1 MISFNK
7 GFDRLI
13 KSEGGYVNDPED
25 PGGET
30 NWGISKRSYPHLNI
44 KDLTREEAKEIY
56 RVDFWEAVGDSVH
69 SAIKYQVFDFAVNSG
84 ISTAI
89 RKLQSAIGVA
99 DDGHWGPRSDAVAR
113 AMDHNDILMR
123 FIAERLD
130 FWRKLK
136 NWPRFGA
143 GWVARAADQLRY
155 AAEDNDDVLPNQVV
169 TAAQVLMPDVTAV
182 VSAEPEFRFIDPN
195 A

>member
-1 MISFNK
+1 MISFNRA
-7 GFDRLI
+7 FDRLI
-13 KSEGGYVNDPED
+13 GHEGGYVNDPDD

-44 KDLTREEAKEIY
+44 KDLTREDARGIY
-56 RVDFWEAVGDSVH
+56 SRDFWDVVGESIH
-69 SAIKYQVFDFAVNSG
+69 PAIKFQVFDFAVNSG

-89 RKLQSAIGVA
+89 RKLQAAVGVA
-99 DDGHWGPRSDAVAR
+99 DDGHWGPESDAKAKG
-113 AMDHNDILMR
+113 MDTNDILFR

-136 NWPRFGA
+136 GWPKYGN
-143 GWVARAADQLRY
+143 GWIARAATQLRY
-155 AAEDNDDVLPNQVV
+155 AADDNDDQVTV
-169 TAAQVLMPDVTAV
+169 ALTQAAEETPTDQ
-182 VSAEPEFRFIDPN
+182 FRDPN